1 MHATTLEPGEIDSA
15 VRTERLNLCAYLEE
29 LDDAAWRT
37 PSLCTE
43 WTVREVVAHLTTTTR
58 ATIPSVVVNAIRAR
72 GSFDRMEA
80 RVARER
86 AARFGPAELVAQLR
100 ESADTSRRFPFS
112 GPMDPLMDLL
122 VHGQDIARPL
132 GRPYAMP
139 TAVALPSLVYVAADR
154 FLGGPKRVAGLE
166 LVATDAAWSSGEG
179 PAVHGTVADL
189 LLAAAGRPAAL
200 TGLSGPG
207 VELLAPRLA

>member
-1 MHATTLEPGEIDSA
+1 M
-15 VRTERLNLCAYLEE
+15 RTERLNLCAYVEE

-58 ATIPSVVVNAIRAR
+58 ATIPSVV
-72 GSFDRMEA
+72 
-80 RVARER
+80 
-86 AARFGPAELVAQLR
+86 
-100 ESADTSRRFPFS
+100 
-112 GPMDPLMDLL
+112 
-122 VHGQDIARPL
+122 
-132 GRPYAMP
+132 
-139 TAVALPSLVYVAADR
+139 ALPSLVYVAANR